1 VWSPLSDEA
10 LLAGYRA
17 RDPDASAAFVRRF
30 QTRVFGLALT
40 ILGDRAEAEEAAQ
53 EAFVRAWRRADAYDP
68 TRGEVATWLL
78 AIARNVA
85 IDHARMRR
93 SQPAGIDPT
102 VLLGNAA
109 DLEASPEERRV
120 AADDAA
126 RLWAAIATLPIE
138 QRRALLQ
145 ASFLGRTA
153 REIGMLDGTPIG
165 TVKTRIRAAMLK
177 LHGLLEV
184 RDG

>member
-1 VWSPLSDEA
+1 LSDEA
-10 LLAGYRA
+10 LLAGFRA

-40 ILGDRAEAEEAAQ
+40 ILADRAEAEEVAQ
-53 EAFVRAWRRADAYDP
+53 EAFMRAWRRADAYDP

-93 SQPAGIDPT
+93 SQPAGIDAT
-102 VLLGNAA
+102 MLLGDAA
-109 DLEASPEERRV
+109 DPGASPEERRV

-126 RLWAAIATLPIE
+126 RLWAAIGTLPDE
-138 QRRALLQ
+138 QRRALLL

-153 REIGMLDGTPIG
+153 REIGALDGTPIG

-177 LHGLLEV
+177 LHGMLEV

>member
-1 VWSPLSDEA
+1 VIRSI
-10 LLAGYRA
+10 RHA
-17 RDPDASAAFVRRF
+17 RGG
-30 QTRVFGLALT
+30 VFGLALT

-53 EAFVRAWRRADAYDP
+53 DAFLRAWRRADAYDP

-85 IDHARMRR
+85 IDHVRMRR
-93 SQPAGIDPT
+93 SEPVGVDPI
-102 VLLGNAA
+102 VLLGGAV
-109 DLEASPEERRV
+109 DSEASPEERRV

-126 RLWAAIATLPIE
+126 RLWAAIATLPVE
-138 QRRALLQ
+138 QRRALLL
-145 ASFLGRTA
+145 AAFLGHTA
-153 REIGMLDGTPIG
+153 RDIGALDGTPIG
-165 TVKTRIRAAMLK
+165 TVKIRIRAAMLK

>member
-1 VWSPLSDEA
+1 MWPPLSDES
-10 LLAGYRA
+10 LLAGFGA
-17 RDPDASAAFVRRF
+17 RDPDASAVFVRRF
-30 QTRVFGLALT
+30 QSRVFGLALT

-53 EAFVRAWRRADAYDP
+53 EAFVRVWRRADAYDP

-85 IDHARMRR
+85 IDRARMRR

-102 VLLGNAA
+102 ALLGDGA
-109 DLEASPEERRV
+109 DLEASPEERQL
-120 AADDAA
+120 AADNAA
-126 RLWAAIATLPIE
+126 RLWAAIATLPVE

-153 REIGMLDGTPIG
+153 RDIGALDGTPIG

-177 LHGLLEV
+177 LHGQLEV
-184 RDG
+184 RDA

>member
-10 LLAGYRA
+10 LLAGFQA

-40 ILGDRAEAEEAAQ
+40 ILGDRAEAEEVAQ
-53 EAFVRAWRRADAYDP
+53 EVFVRAWRRADAYDP
-68 TRGEVATWLL
+68 TRGQVATWLL
-78 AIARNVA
+78 AIARNAA
-85 IDHARMRR
+85 IDQARMRR
-93 SQPAGIDPT
+93 SRPAGIDPAA
-102 VLLGNAA
+102 LLGNPA
-109 DLEASPEERRV
+109 DPDASPEDRRI

-126 RLWAAIATLPIE
+126 RLWAAIDTLPAD
-138 QRRALLQ
+138 QRRALLL
-145 ASFLGRTA
+145 ASFLGHTA

-165 TVKTRIRAAMLK
+165 TIKTRIRAAMLK

-184 RDG
+184 RDA

>member
-1 VWSPLSDEA
+1 VWPALTDEA

-53 EAFVRAWRRADAYDP
+53 ETLVRAWRRADTYDP

-85 IDHARMRR
+85 VDRTRMRR

-102 VLLGNAA
+102 ALLGDAA
-109 DLEASPEERRV
+109 DLEASRSRSL
-120 AADDAA
+120 ARGAA
-126 RLWAAIATLPIE
+126 RG
-138 QRRALLQ
+138 
-145 ASFLGRTA
+145 GR
-153 REIGMLDGTPIG
+153 
-165 TVKTRIRAAMLK
+165 
-177 LHGLLEV
+177 
-184 RDG
+184 